1 MRFVRR
7 IVTVLFVLT
16 FIFSCGKDSKNPTRP
31 EDQGQAV
38 TLDYRG
44 YYYHMGSYWNCIRLS
59 LDDNPIERCS
69 LGANSTSL
77 WKREYHWILY
87 VIDSRQ
93 QPEILIPVANGMIN
107 VDRSVTCIIDGNNVN
122 WQ

>member
-7 IVTVLFVLT
+7 IAAVLFILT
-16 FIFSCGKDSKNPTRP
+16 FTLSCGKSSHPPTRP

-38 TLDYRG
+38 TIQYDSYYLFRG
-44 YYYHMGSYWNCIRLS
+44 TYWYCVRLS
-59 LDDNPIERCS
+59 LDDNPIDRCS
-69 LGANSTSL
+69 LGSSSASL

-87 VIDSRQ
+87 VIETQ
-93 QPEILIPVANGMIN
+93 QGHESYIPVANGMIN
-107 VDRSVTCIIDGNNVN
+107 VDRSVTCVINGNNVN